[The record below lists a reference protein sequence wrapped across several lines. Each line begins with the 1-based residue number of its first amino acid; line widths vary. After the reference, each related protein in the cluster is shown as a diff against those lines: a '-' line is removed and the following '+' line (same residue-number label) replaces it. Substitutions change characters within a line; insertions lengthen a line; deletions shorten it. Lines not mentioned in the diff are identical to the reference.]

1 MGLYGLPLGTAP
13 GTTEAV
19 IHQQSNQAYA
29 EFRKQMLSTSQ
40 FGKTKRGG
48 SRNTSPYPMSSDHM
62 DDHLSETGSLMR
74 ANDSGSASDDG
85 NPLTNGKSRLG
96 KSEQQVCQFYRIFLL
111 IRMTLITHTLSDWY
125 VLISSINKYCD
136 FYIDER

>member
-29 EFRKQMLSTSQ
+29 EFRKQMLTSSQ
-40 FGKTKRGG
+40 FGKSRRGG
-48 SRNTSPYPMSSDHM
+48 HRNNSPYSSL
-62 DDHLSETGSLMR
+62 DHLDGHVSETGSLMR

-85 NPLTNGKSRLG
+85 NSLINGKNRLG
-96 KSEQQVCQFYRIFLL
+96 KSEQQVN
-111 IRMTLITHTLSDWY
+111 T
-125 VLISSINKYCD
+125 
-136 FYIDER
+136 